1 MKRTI
6 INRVL
11 CVALVAV
18 LLTAFLPLFP
28 VAHAVSQREAV
39 LMVAEAEIGYHEKA
53 SNKKLNSK
61 TANSGTGNYTKYGA
75 WYGMNPAAWCAIFVC
90 WCANQVGLSTDVI
103 PRFALCV
110 DDSYPTSGSKQFKDM
125 GRWEDKDYVP
135 APGDLIFLTQ
145 SHVGIVEYVTDTEIH
160 SIDGNWGDSVKR
172 VTRPLGDST
181 IAGFG
186 LPVYDETVSIDP
198 ETIPLSTDAED
209 ETPAEEEQ
217 SGGGKISFSFFQRIF
232 DWFRDLF
239 AKLFRR

>member
-1 MKRTI
+1 MKLNNAKRI
-6 INRVL
+6 L
-11 CVALVAV
+11 SVALALVMLA
-18 LLTAFLPLFP
+18 AFVPLFGT
-28 VAHAVSQREAV
+28 AHAVSQREAI
-39 LMVAEAEIGYHEKA
+39 LLVAQAEIGYHEKG
-53 SNKKLNSK
+53 SNKNLNSK
-61 TANSGTGNYTKYGA
+61 TANSGTENYTKYGA

-90 WCANQVGLSTDVI
+90 WCANQAGLSTDVI

-125 GRWEDKDYVP
+125 GRWMDKDYVP
-135 APGDLIFLTQ
+135 QPGDLIFLKQ
-145 SHVGIVEYVTDTEIH
+145 SHVGIVESVTDTEIH